1 MKMDRLQ
8 VEKIGAALVL
18 TIDRVAAGNSLD
30 LRTAEALSAAISDAA
45 ADGELRA
52 IVITGAGERFF
63 CSGGD
68 LKAYQAIVSAEVLES
83 TFGRVRELL
92 DQFES
97 CPLPIIAAINGFA
110 LGGGV
115 ELALACD
122 LRIATRSAIIGLP
135 QSKLGLIPG
144 WNGVERLVETVGR
157 SRAIHLLLTGERLD
171 TGRAKEIG
179 LIDFVVEG
187 SAVQAG
193 IDYASSLKKNAPLS
207 LGASKQAVVS
217 ALRLP
222 LAESRPVTSA
232 MFERLWF
239 SEDHREAERAFM
251 EKRSPK
257 FRGD

>member
-1 MKMDRLQ
+1 MDRLHI
-8 VEKIGAALVL
+8 EKIGVTLVL

-30 LRTAEALSAAISDAA
+30 LRTAEALSVAISDAA
-45 ADGELRA
+45 ADGDLRA

-83 TFGRVRELL
+83 TFGSVRKLL

-97 CPLPIIAAINGFA
+97 CPLPIIAAINGYA
-110 LGGGV
+110 LGGGM

-122 LRIATRSAIIGLP
+122 LRIATRSAMIGLP

-157 SRAIHLLLTGERLD
+157 SRAMHLLLKGERLD
-171 TGRAKEIG
+171 ASQAEEIG
-179 LIDFVVEG
+179 LIDFVVDG
-187 SAVQAG
+187 SAMQAG
-193 IDYASSLKKNAPLS
+193 VDYASSLQENAPLA
-207 LGASKQAVVS
+207 LGASKQAVLS

-222 LAESRPVTSA
+222 HAESRPVTSA
-232 MFERLWF
+232 LFERLWF

-251 EKRSPK
+251 EKRGPRFK
-257 FRGD
+257 GD

>member
-1 MKMDRLQ
+1 MDRLQ
-8 VEKIGAALVL
+8 IEKIGVSLVL

-30 LRTAEALSAAISDAA
+30 LRTAEALSAAVSDAA
-45 ADGELRA
+45 ADGDLRA

-83 TFGRVRELL
+83 TFGRVRKLL

-97 CPLPIIAAINGFA
+97 CPLPIIAAINGYA
-110 LGGGV
+110 LGGGM

-122 LRIATRSAIIGLP
+122 TRIATRSAKLGFP

-157 SRAIHLLLTGERLD
+157 SRAMHLLLRGERLD
-171 TGRAKEIG
+171 ASRAEEIG
-179 LIDFVVEG
+179 LIDFVVNG
-187 SAVQAG
+187 SAMQAG
-193 IDYASSLKKNAPLS
+193 IEYASSLSENAPLS
-207 LGASKQAVVS
+207 LDASKRAVLS

-222 LAESRPVTSA
+222 PAESRPVTSA
-232 MFERLWF
+232 LFERLWF
-239 SEDHREAERAFM
+239 SQDHREAERAFM

-257 FRGD
+257 FRGN